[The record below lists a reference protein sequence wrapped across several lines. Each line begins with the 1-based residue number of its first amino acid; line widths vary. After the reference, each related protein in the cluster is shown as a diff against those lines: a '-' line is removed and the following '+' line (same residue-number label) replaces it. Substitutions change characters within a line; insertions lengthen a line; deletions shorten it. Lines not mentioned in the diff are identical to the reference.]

1 MAITDKEI
9 KLLDKAF
16 TDARQA
22 SRNSA
27 TAAKI
32 IVDRIKKFP
41 KDFQE
46 GTPQGDAARAELTR
60 LGNLAKE
67 AATKEKEAKSQ
78 LDAAKASQSE
88 VKNADKN
95 KIEAAAK
102 GEVYVQPKS
111 KKELEAEDGVK
122 PKSTTEEY
130 IKNVTTWDPEYT
142 KNLQQL
148 LKNAG
153 KNYLGV
159 PYYSG
164 PVDGKYNVQLGQAIR
179 NTDAEIKAIETDNGG
194 IPVDRNAFFQEISD
208 RGLAAPAGTTGG
220 NKLPIST
227 GTRTV
232 YQPTEAASVI
242 NTVSK
247 SLLGRE
253 ASPEELSK
261 LTIALKKA
269 QSKAIT
275 TTKYSM
281 VDGVRVA
288 DVTGNLDEIQFLSDI
303 IKKNPEYDQRK
314 QGLRDVG
321 KADLVKTAVA
331 NGLDLDKTFASQ
343 LPIWTKRIENGE
355 DPEVFKQIIRQTA
368 KIGLPDK
375 VSKLLDQGL
384 DLDAVYA
391 PYRNTMA
398 SLLEINPD
406 SISLNDALLRTAIQ
420 GDKEMPIYDFQRQI
434 RKDNRWQYTNN
445 ARGEASDVA
454 RTVLRDFGF
463 MG

>member
-9 KLLDKAF
+9 KLLNTAF
-16 TDARQA
+16 INARQA
-22 SRNSA
+22 SRNSK
-27 TAAKI
+27 AAAQNQLN
-32 IVDRIKKFP
+32 RINKFP
-41 KDFQE
+41 KDFQK
-46 GTPQGDAARAELTR
+46 GTPKGDAGYAELER
-60 LGNLAKE
+60 LGALAKE
-67 AATKEKEAKSQ
+67 AATKEKEAKAQ
-78 LDAAKASQSE
+78 LDAAKTSQAA

-95 KIEAAAK
+95 ELEALAK
-102 GEVYVQPKS
+102 GEEYVQPKS
-111 KKELEAEDGVK
+111 KEELEAEAGAK
-122 PKSTTEEY
+122 PRSETADYIRSVSTKSS
-130 IKNVTTWDPEYT
+130 PEQI

-153 KNYLGV
+153 KNYAGV

-164 PVDGKYNVQLGQAIR
+164 PVDGKYNIQLGQAIR
-179 NTDAEIKAIETDNGG
+179 SADAEMKSIETDSGK
-194 IPVDRNAFFQEISD
+194 PVDRNVFFQEISN
-208 RGLAAPAGTTGG
+208 RGLAAPVVGTGG
-220 NKLPIST
+220 ATNLPT
-227 GTRTV
+227 GTRTI
-232 YQPTEAASVI
+232 YTPTEAVSII

-247 SLLGRE
+247 SILGRE
-253 ASPEELSK
+253 ATPEELSK
-261 LTIALKKA
+261 LTASLKKA
-269 QSKAIT
+269 QSQAIT
-275 TTKYSM
+275 TTKYTM
-281 VDGVRVA
+281 VGGVKVA
-288 DVTGNLDEIQFLSDI
+288 DVTGNLDEVQFLSDL
-303 IKKNPEYDQRK
+303 IKKNPEYDKRK
-314 QGLRDVG
+314 QGVRDVG
-321 KADLVKTAVA
+321 KADLLKTAVA

-343 LPIWTKRIENGE
+343 LPTWIKRIENGE
-355 DPEVFKQIIRQTA
+355 DPEVFKQLIRQTA

-445 ARGEASDVA
+445 ARAEASNVA
-454 RTVLRDFGF
+454 TTVLRDFGF

>member
-1 MAITDKEI
+1 MTDKEI

-16 TDARQA
+16 SDARSA
-22 SRNSA
+22 SRNA
-27 TAAKI
+27 KAAAKI
-32 IVDRIKKFP
+32 QLDRIKKFP

-46 GTPQGDAARAELTR
+46 GTPQGDAAYAELQR
-60 LGNLAKE
+60 LGKLASE
-67 AATKEKEAKSQ
+67 AATKESQAKSQ
-78 LDAAKASQSE
+78 LDAAKASLAE

-95 KIEAAAK
+95 KLEAAAK
-102 GEVYVQPKS
+102 GEVYVPPKT
-111 KKELEAEDGVK
+111 KKELEAEAGIK
-122 PKSTTEEY
+122 PRSATEEY
-130 IKNVTTWDPEYT
+130 IKTVTTWDTGYI

-153 KNYLGV
+153 KNLIGV

-164 PVDGKYNVQLGQAIR
+164 PVDGIYNVQLGQAIR
-179 NTDAEIKAIETDNGG
+179 SADAEMKQIETDRGG
-194 IPVDRNAFFQEISD
+194 KPVDRNDFFQLISD
-208 RGLAAPAGTTGG
+208 RGLAVPVVGVGGT
-220 NKLPIST
+220 KLPIPT

-232 YQPTEAASVI
+232 YTPTEAISTI
-242 NTVSK
+242 NAVSK
-247 SLLGRE
+247 SILGRE
-253 ASPEELSK
+253 ATPEELTK
-261 LTIALKKA
+261 LMASLKKA

-275 TTKYSM
+275 TTKYTM

-288 DVTGNLDEIQFLSDI
+288 DTTGNLDEVQFLSDI
-303 IKKNPEYDQRK
+303 IKKNPEYDKRK

-321 KADLVKTAVA
+321 KADLMKTAVA
-331 NGLDLDKTFASQ
+331 NGLDLEKTFASQ
-343 LPIWTKRIENGE
+343 LPNWTKRIENGE
-355 DPEVFKQIIRQTA
+355 DPEIFKQLIRQTA

-375 VSKLLDQGL
+375 INKLLDQGL

-398 SLLEINPD
+398 SLLEVNPD
-406 SISLNDALLRTAIQ
+406 SISLSDPLLRSAIQ

-445 ARGEASDVA
+445 ARSEASDVA

>member
-1 MAITDKEI
+1 MTDKEI

-16 TDARQA
+16 SDAR
-22 SRNSA
+22 SA
-27 TAAKI
+27 TRNAKAAAQNQLN
-32 IVDRIKKFP
+32 RIKKFP
-41 KDFQE
+41 KDFAK
-46 GTPQGDAARAELTR
+46 GTPQGDAAYAELQR
-60 LGNLAKE
+60 LGKLASE
-67 AATKEKEAKSQ
+67 AATKEKEAKRQFESAK
-78 LDAAKASQSE
+78 AAKEE

-95 KIEAAAK
+95 ELDALAEGKE
-102 GEVYVQPKS
+102 YVAPED
-111 KKELEAEDGVK
+111 KKKTDAEVK
-122 PKSTTEEY
+122 PRSATADYVKSVANSSSEQ
-130 IKNVTTWDPEYT
+130 I

-153 KNYLGV
+153 KNFLGV

-164 PVDGKYNVQLGQAIR
+164 PVDGKFNVQLGQAL
-179 NTDAEIKAIETDNGG
+179 NNADAEMANLESQSGN
-194 IPVDRNAFFQEISD
+194 VVQRNAFFQDISN
-208 RGLAAPAGTTGG
+208 RGLATPVAAVGG
-220 NKLPIST
+220 SATNLPT

-232 YQPTEAASVI
+232 YTPTEAASII

-247 SLLGRE
+247 SILGRE
-253 ASPEELSK
+253 ATPEELSK
-261 LTIALKKA
+261 LTASLKKA

-281 VDGVRVA
+281 VGGVRVA
-288 DVTGNLDEIQFLSDI
+288 DVTGNLDEVQFLSDI
-303 IKKNPEYDQRK
+303 IKKNPEYDKRK
-314 QGLRDVG
+314 QGVRDVG

-343 LPIWTKRIENGE
+343 LPNWIKRIENGE

-368 KIGLPDK
+368 KIGLPEK

-398 SLLEINPD
+398 SLLEVNPD
-406 SISLNDALLRTAIQ
+406 SISLNDSLLRTAIQ

-445 ARGEASDVA
+445 ARGEAADVA
-454 RTVLRDFGF
+454 TTVLRDFGF

>member
-1 MAITDKEI
+1 MTDKEI

-16 TDARQA
+16 SDARSA
-22 SRNSA
+22 SRNA
-27 TAAKI
+27 KAAAQNQLN
-32 IVDRIKKFP
+32 RIKKFP
-41 KDFQE
+41 KDFQK
-46 GTPQGDAARAELTR
+46 GTPKGDAGYAELER
-60 LGNLAKE
+60 LGALARE
-67 AATKEKEAKSQ
+67 ATAKEKEAQRQ
-78 LDAAKASQSE
+78 LNAAKTSLAE

-95 KIEAAAK
+95 ELDALAK
-102 GEVYVQPKS
+102 GEEYVPPKS
-111 KKELEAEDGVK
+111 KKELEAEAGAK
-122 PKSTTEEY
+122 PRSATADYIKSVATKST
-130 IKNVTTWDPEYT
+130 PEQI

-153 KNYLGV
+153 KNYAGV

-164 PVDGKYNVQLGQAIR
+164 PVDGKYNVQLGQAITSADSEMTILESQKGQPVNR
-179 NTDAEIKAIETDNGG
+179 NL
-194 IPVDRNAFFQEISD
+194 FFQEIAT
-208 RGLAAPAGTTGG
+208 RGLNAPSDDK
-220 NKLPIST
+220 NKNLPT
-227 GTRTV
+227 GTRTI
-232 YQPTEAASVI
+232 YTPTEAVSII

-247 SLLGRE
+247 SILGRE
-253 ASPEELSK
+253 ATPEELSK
-261 LTIALKKA
+261 LTASLKKA
-269 QSKAIT
+269 QSQAIT
-275 TTKYSM
+275 TTKYTM
-281 VDGVRVA
+281 VGGVKVA
-288 DVTGNLDEIQFLSDI
+288 DVTGNLDEVQFLSDL
-303 IKKNPEYDQRK
+303 IKKNPEYDKRK
-314 QGLRDVG
+314 QGVRDVG
-321 KADLVKTAVA
+321 KADLLKTAVA
-331 NGLDLDKTFASQ
+331 NGLDLEKTFASQ
-343 LPIWTKRIENGE
+343 LPTWIKRIENGE
-355 DPEVFKQIIRQTA
+355 DPEVFKQLIRQTA

-445 ARGEASDVA
+445 ARAEASDVA

>member
-1 MAITDKEI
+1 MTDKEI

-16 TDARQA
+16 SDARSA
-22 SRNSA
+22 SRNAA

-46 GTPQGDAARAELTR
+46 GTPQGDSARAELTR

-67 AATKEKEAKSQ
+67 AATKEKEAKAQ
-78 LDAAKASQSE
+78 LDAAKASQAE
-88 VKNADKN
+88 IKNADKN
-95 KIEAAAK
+95 KLEAAAK

-111 KKELEAEDGVK
+111 KEELEAGVK

-130 IKNVTTWDPEYT
+130 IKNVTTWDSEYI

-153 KNYLGV
+153 KNYLKV

-179 NTDAEIKAIETDNGG
+179 NADAEIKAIETDNGG

-208 RGLAAPAGTTGG
+208 RGLAAPAGGK
-220 NKLPIST
+220 KLPIPT
-227 GTRTV
+227 GTRTI
-232 YQPTEAASVI
+232 YTPTEATSTI
-242 NTVSK
+242 NAVSK

-253 ASPEELSK
+253 ATPQELTK
-261 LTIALKKA
+261 LMASLEKA

-275 TTKYSM
+275 TTKYTM
-281 VDGVRVA
+281 VDGVKVA
-288 DVTGNLDEIQFLSDI
+288 DVTGNLDEVQFLSDL
-303 IKKNPEYDQRK
+303 IKKNPEYDKRK

-321 KADLVKTAVA
+321 KADLLKTAVA
-331 NGLDLDKTFASQ
+331 NGLDLEKTFASQ
-343 LPIWTKRIENGE
+343 LPNWTKRIENGE
-355 DPEVFKQIIRQTA
+355 DPEIFKQLIRQTA

-375 VSKLLDQGL
+375 INKLLDQGL

-398 SLLEINPD
+398 SLLEVNPD
-406 SISLNDALLRTAIQ
+406 SISLSDPLLRSAIQ

-445 ARGEASDVA
+445 ARAEASDVA
-454 RTVLRDFGF
+454 KTVLRDFGF

>member
-1 MAITDKEI
+1 MTDKEI

-16 TDARQA
+16 ADARSA
-22 SRNSA
+22 ARNSK
-27 TAAKI
+27 TAAK
-32 IVDRIKKFP
+32 VQLDRIKKFP
-41 KDFQE
+41 KDFQK
-46 GTPQGDAARAELTR
+46 GTPQGDAAYAELER
-60 LGNLAKE
+60 LGKLASE
-67 AATKEKEAKSQ
+67 AATKEKEAKRA
-78 LDAAKASQSE
+78 LDSAKASKE
-88 VKNADKN
+88 EIKNADN
-95 KIEAAAK
+95 NELDALAK
-102 GEVYVQPKS
+102 GEEYVAPEDKKKS
-111 KKELEAEDGVK
+111 ETQVK
-122 PKSTTEEY
+122 PRSATADY
-130 IKNVTTWDPEYT
+130 IKSVANSSPDQI

-159 PYYSG
+159 PYYAG
-164 PVDGKYNVQLGQAIR
+164 PVDGKFNIQLGQAL
-179 NTDAEIKAIETDNGG
+179 NNADAEMATLESQSDKVIQ
-194 IPVDRNAFFQEISD
+194 RNAFFQEISN
-208 RGLAAPAGTTGG
+208 RGLATPAAAAGG
-220 NKLPIST
+220 SAINLPT

-232 YQPTEAASVI
+232 YTPTEAASII

-247 SLLGRE
+247 SILGRE
-253 ASPEELSK
+253 ATPEELSK
-261 LTIALKKA
+261 LTASLKKA

-281 VDGVRVA
+281 VNGVKVA
-288 DVTGNLDEIQFLSDI
+288 DVTGNLDEVQFLSDI
-303 IKKNPEYDQRK
+303 IKKNPEYDKRK
-314 QGLRDVG
+314 QGIRDVG

-343 LPIWTKRIENGE
+343 LPNWIKRIENGE

-398 SLLEINPD
+398 SLLEVNPD
-406 SISLNDALLRTAIQ
+406 SISLNDSLLRTAIQ

-445 ARGEASDVA
+445 ARGEAADVA
-454 RTVLRDFGF
+454 TTVLRDFGF

>member
-16 TDARQA
+16 IDARQA
-22 SRNSA
+22 ARNSK
-27 TAAKI
+27 AAAQNQLN
-32 IVDRIKKFP
+32 RIKKFP
-41 KDFQE
+41 KDFQK
-46 GTPQGDAARAELTR
+46 GTPQGDAAYAELQR
-60 LGNLAKE
+60 LGTLASE
-67 AATKEKEAKSQ
+67 AAKKEQEAKNKLDSAKSSQ
-78 LDAAKASQSE
+78 AE

-95 KIEAAAK
+95 ELEALVK
-102 GEVYVQPKS
+102 GEEYVPPKS
-111 KKELEAEDGVK
+111 KKELEEDAGLK
-122 PKSTTEEY
+122 PRSATDVYLKS
-130 IKNVTTWDPEYT
+130 VTNSDPEQI

-159 PYYSG
+159 PYYAG

-179 NTDAEIKAIETDNGG
+179 SADAEMKSIETDSGK
-194 IPVDRNAFFQEISD
+194 PVDRNVFFQEIAA
-208 RGLAAPAGTTGG
+208 RGLNAPATGTGDKS
-220 NKLPIST
+220 NLPS
-227 GTRTV
+227 GTRTI
-232 YQPTEAASVI
+232 YTPTEAASVI

-253 ASPEELSK
+253 ATPEELSK
-261 LTIALKKA
+261 LTSSLKKA

-281 VDGVRVA
+281 VNGVKVA
-288 DVTGNLDEIQFLSDI
+288 DVTGNLDEVQFLSDI
-303 IKKNPEYDQRK
+303 IKKSPEYDKRK
-314 QGLRDVG
+314 QGARDVG
-321 KADLVKTAVA
+321 RQDLVKTAVA

-343 LPIWTKRIENGE
+343 LPSWIKRIENGE

-398 SLLEINPD
+398 SLLELNPD
-406 SISLNDALLRTAIQ
+406 SISLSDPLLRSAIQ
-420 GDKEMPIYDFQRQI
+420 ADKEMPIYEFQKAL
-434 RKDNRWQYTNN
+434 RKDPRWQYTDN
-445 ARGEASDVA
+445 ARQ
-454 RTVLRDFGF
+454 TVSSGLTQVLKDFGF
-463 MG
+463 QG

>member
-1 MAITDKEI
+1 MTDKEI

-46 GTPQGDAARAELTR
+46 GTPQGDAARAELKR

-67 AATKEKEAKSQ
+67 AAIKEKEAKSQ
-78 LDAAKASQSE
+78 LDAAKASQLE

-95 KIEAAAK
+95 KLEAAAK
-102 GEVYVQPKS
+102 GEVYVPPKT
-111 KKELEAEDGVK
+111 KKELEAEAGTK
-122 PKSTTEEY
+122 PRGATEEY
-130 IKNVTTWDPEYT
+130 IENVTTWDTEYV

-153 KNYLGV
+153 KNLIGV

-164 PVDGKYNVQLGQAIR
+164 PVDGIYNVQLGQAIR
-179 NTDAEIKAIETDNGG
+179 SADAEMKQIETDSGG
-194 IPVDRNAFFQEISD
+194 KPVDRNEFFKLISD
-208 RGLAAPAGTTGG
+208 RGLAAPVASTGG
-220 NKLPIST
+220 TKLPIAT
-227 GTRTV
+227 GYRPIYT
-232 YQPTEAASVI
+232 PTQATSVI
-242 NTVSK
+242 NTVSN
-247 SLLGRE
+247 SILGRD
-253 ASPEELSK
+253 ATPKELSK
-261 LTIALKKA
+261 YIADLKKA
-269 QSKAIT
+269 QSESIT
-275 TTKYSM
+275 TTKYTM
-281 VDGVRVA
+281 VNGVKVA
-288 DVTGNLDEIQFLSDI
+288 NVTGDLDEVQFLTDI
-303 IKKNPEYDQRK
+303 IKKNPEYNQRK
-314 QGLRDVG
+314 QGIRDVG

-331 NGLDLDKTFASQ
+331 NGLDLEKTFASQ
-343 LPIWTKRIENGE
+343 LPNWISRIENGE
-355 DPEVFKQIIRQTA
+355 EPEVFKQIIRQTA
-368 KIGLPDK
+368 KIGLPEK

-398 SLLEINPD
+398 SLLEVNPD
-406 SISLNDALLRTAIQ
+406 SISLSDPLLRSAIQ

>member
-22 SRNSA
+22 ARNSK
-27 TAAKI
+27 TAAQNQLN
-32 IVDRIKKFP
+32 RINKFP
-41 KDFQE
+41 KDFQK
-46 GTPQGDAARAELTR
+46 GTPQGDAAYAELER
-60 LGNLAKE
+60 LGALAKE
-67 AATKEKEAKSQ
+67 AVTKEKAAKVQ
-78 LDAAKASQSE
+78 LDAAKTSQSE

-95 KIEAAAK
+95 ELAALAK
-102 GEVYVQPKS
+102 GEEYVAP
-111 KKELEAEDGVK
+111 K
-122 PKSTTEEY
+122 PKDSATELKPRSATEAY
-130 IKNVTTWDPEYT
+130 VKSVANSSPEQI

-153 KNYLGV
+153 KNYAGL

-164 PVDGKYNVQLGQAIR
+164 PVDGKYNIQLGQALNSADSEMASLEAQTGKTIAR
-179 NTDAEIKAIETDNGG
+179 N
-194 IPVDRNAFFQEISD
+194 VFFQEIAA
-208 RGLAAPAGTTGG
+208 RGLATPVVATGTAGT
-220 NKLPIST
+220 NLPT
-227 GTRTV
+227 GTRTI
-232 YQPTEAASVI
+232 YTPTEAISII

-247 SLLGRE
+247 SILGRE
-253 ASPEELSK
+253 ATPEELSN
-261 LTIALKKA
+261 LTASLKKA
-269 QSKAIT
+269 QSQAIT

-281 VDGVRVA
+281 VGGVKVA
-288 DVTGNLDEIQFLSDI
+288 DVTGNLDEVQFLSDI
-303 IKKNPEYDQRK
+303 IKKNPEYDKRK

-343 LPIWTKRIENGE
+343 LPSWIKRIENGE
-355 DPEVFKQIIRQTA
+355 DPEVFKQLIRQTA
-368 KIGLPDK
+368 KTGLPDK

-391 PYRNTMA
+391 PYKNTMA

-445 ARGEASDVA
+445 ARSEASDVA

>member
-1 MAITDKEI
+1 MTDKEI

-16 TDARQA
+16 SDARSA
-22 SRNSA
+22 SRNAA

-46 GTPQGDAARAELTR
+46 GTPQGDSARAELTR

-67 AATKEKEAKSQ
+67 AATKEKEAKAQ
-78 LDAAKASQSE
+78 LDAAKASLAE

-95 KIEAAAK
+95 KLEAAAK
-102 GEVYVQPKS
+102 GEVYVQPKT
-111 KKELEAEDGVK
+111 KKELEAEAGTPPRSATAD
-122 PKSTTEEY
+122 Y
-130 IKNVTTWDPEYT
+130 IKSVATKATPEQIR
-142 KNLQQL
+142 NLQQL
-148 LKNAG
+148 LKDAK
-153 KNYLGV
+153 KNYAGV

-164 PVDGKYNVQLGQAIR
+164 PVDGKFNVQLGQAITNADSEMTILESQSGQPVNR
-179 NTDAEIKAIETDNGG
+179 DKFFTDIAA
-194 IPVDRNAFFQEISD
+194 
-208 RGLAAPAGTTGG
+208 RGLNTPSDEKKK
-220 NKLPIST
+220 NLPT
-227 GTRTV
+227 GTRTI
-232 YQPTEAASVI
+232 YTPTEAASVI

-253 ASPEELSK
+253 ATPEELSK
-261 LTIALKKA
+261 LTASLEKA

-275 TTKYSM
+275 TTKYTM
-281 VDGVRVA
+281 VDGVKVA
-288 DVTGNLDEIQFLSDI
+288 DVTGNLDEVQFLSDL
-303 IKKNPEYDQRK
+303 IKKNPEYDKRK

-321 KADLVKTAVA
+321 KADLLKTAVA
-331 NGLDLDKTFASQ
+331 NGLDLEKTFASQ
-343 LPIWTKRIENGE
+343 LPNWTKRIENGE
-355 DPEVFKQIIRQTA
+355 DPEIFKQLIRQTA

-375 VSKLLDQGL
+375 INKLLDQGL

-398 SLLEINPD
+398 SLLEVNPD
-406 SISLNDALLRTAIQ
+406 SISLSDPLLRSAIQ

-445 ARGEASDVA
+445 ARSEASDVA

>member
-22 SRNSA
+22 SRNSK
-27 TAAKI
+27 AAAQNQLN
-32 IVDRIKKFP
+32 RIKKFP
-41 KDFQE
+41 KDFQK
-46 GTPQGDAARAELTR
+46 GTPQGDAGYAELER
-60 LGNLAKE
+60 LGALAKE
-67 AATKEKEAKSQ
+67 AATKEKEAKAQ
-78 LDAAKASQSE
+78 LDAAKTSQAA

-95 KIEAAAK
+95 ELAALAK
-102 GEVYVQPKS
+102 GEEYVQPKS
-111 KKELEAEDGVK
+111 KEELEAEAGAK
-122 PKSTTEEY
+122 PRSATADYIKSVATKST
-130 IKNVTTWDPEYT
+130 PEQI

-148 LKNAG
+148 LKNAK
-153 KNYLGV
+153 KNYAGV

-164 PVDGKYNVQLGQAIR
+164 PVDGKFNVQLGQAI
-179 NTDAEIKAIETDNGG
+179 TSADSEMTILESQTGQ
-194 IPVDRNAFFQEISD
+194 PVDRNAFFQDIAV
-208 RGLAAPAGTTGG
+208 RGLNAPSDDK
-220 NKLPIST
+220 NKNLPT
-227 GTRTV
+227 GTRTI
-232 YQPTEAASVI
+232 YTPTEAVSII

-247 SLLGRE
+247 SILGRE
-253 ASPEELSK
+253 ATPEELSK
-261 LTIALKKA
+261 LTASLKKA
-269 QSKAIT
+269 QSQAIT
-275 TTKYSM
+275 TTKYTM
-281 VDGVRVA
+281 VGGVKVA
-288 DVTGNLDEIQFLSDI
+288 DVTGNLDEVQFLSDL
-303 IKKNPEYDQRK
+303 IKKNPEYDKRK
-314 QGLRDVG
+314 QGVRDVG
-321 KADLVKTAVA
+321 KADLLKTAVA
-331 NGLDLDKTFASQ
+331 NGLDLDKTFAGQ
-343 LPIWTKRIENGE
+343 LPGWIKRIENGE
-355 DPEVFKQIIRQTA
+355 DPEVFKQLIRQTA

-445 ARGEASDVA
+445 ARAEASDVA

>member
-1 MAITDKEI
+1 MTDKEI

-16 TDARQA
+16 SDARSA
-22 SRNSA
+22 SRNA
-27 TAAKI
+27 KAAAQNQLN
-32 IVDRIKKFP
+32 RMKKFP
-41 KDFQE
+41 KDFQK
-46 GTPQGDAARAELTR
+46 GTPQGDAAYAELQR
-60 LGNLAKE
+60 LGKLASE
-67 AATKEKEAKSQ
+67 AATKESQAKSQ
-78 LDAAKASQSE
+78 LDAAKASLAE

-95 KIEAAAK
+95 ELEAFAEGK
-102 GEVYVQPKS
+102 KYIPTKS
-111 KKELEAEDGVK
+111 KKEEEAGKK
-122 PKSTTEEY
+122 PKLVTEEY
-130 IKNVTTWDPEYT
+130 IRSVANANPEQI

-148 LKNAG
+148 LKDAG
-153 KNYLGV
+153 KNLIGV

-164 PVDGKYNVQLGQAIR
+164 PVDGIYNVSLGQAIR
-179 NTDAEIKAIETDNGG
+179 NADAEIKQVETESGNV
-194 IPVDRNAFFQEISD
+194 VDRNAFFEEIAN
-208 RGLAAPAGTTGG
+208 RGLAVPVVGAGGT
-220 NKLPIST
+220 KLPIPT

-232 YQPTEAASVI
+232 YTPTEAISTI
-242 NTVSK
+242 NAVSK
-247 SLLGRE
+247 SILGRE
-253 ASPEELSK
+253 ATPEELTK
-261 LTIALKKA
+261 LMASLKKA

-275 TTKYSM
+275 TTKYTM
-281 VDGVRVA
+281 IDGVRVA
-288 DVTGNLDEIQFLSDI
+288 DTTGNLDEVQFLSDI

-398 SLLEINPD
+398 SLLEVNPD
-406 SISLNDALLRTAIQ
+406 SISLSDPLLRSAIQ

-445 ARGEASDVA
+445 ARSEASDVA
-454 RTVLRDFGF
+454 KTVLRDFGF

>member
-1 MAITDKEI
+1 MTDKEI

-16 TDARQA
+16 SDARSA
-22 SRNSA
+22 SRNA
-27 TAAKI
+27 KAAAK
-32 IVDRIKKFP
+32 VQLDRIKKFP
-41 KDFQE
+41 KDFQK
-46 GTPQGDAARAELTR
+46 GTPQGDAAYAELER
-60 LGNLAKE
+60 LGTLAKE
-67 AATKEKEAKSQ
+67 AATKEKEAQ
-78 LDAAKASQSE
+78 RELNAAKSSLAE

-95 KIEAAAK
+95 ELDALAK
-102 GEVYVQPKS
+102 GEEYVKPKS
-111 KKELEAEDGVK
+111 KKELEAEAGAK
-122 PKSTTEEY
+122 PRSATADY
-130 IKNVTTWDPEYT
+130 IKSVATRSTPEQI

-153 KNYLGV
+153 KNYAGV

-164 PVDGKYNVQLGQAIR
+164 PVDGKFNVQLGQAIT
-179 NTDAEIKAIETDNGG
+179 NADSEMTILESQTGQ
-194 IPVDRNAFFQEISD
+194 PVNRDMFFQDIAVK
-208 RGLAAPAGTTGG
+208 GLATPVVGKGG
-220 NKLPIST
+220 ATNLPT
-227 GTRTV
+227 GTRTIFT
-232 YQPTEAASVI
+232 PTEAASII

-247 SLLGRE
+247 SILGRE
-253 ASPEELSK
+253 ATPEELSK
-261 LTIALKKA
+261 LTASLKKA
-269 QSKAIT
+269 QSQAIT

-281 VDGVRVA
+281 VGGVKVA
-288 DVTGNLDEIQFLSDI
+288 DVTGNLDEVQFLSEL
-303 IKKNPEYDQRK
+303 IKKNPEYDKRK
-314 QGLRDVG
+314 QGVRDVG
-321 KADLVKTAVA
+321 KADLLKTAVA

-343 LPIWTKRIENGE
+343 LPNWITRIENGE
-355 DPEVFKQIIRQTA
+355 DPEVFKQLIRQTA

-398 SLLEINPD
+398 SLLEVNPD
-406 SISLNDALLRTAIQ
+406 SISLNDPLLRTAIQ

-445 ARGEASDVA
+445 ARAEASDVA